1 MPTLLIIGA
10 SRGIGLETV
19 RAALGAGY
27 EVRALSRSANAITL
41 DDPFFEKIAGDALNR
56 QTIKC
61 ALAGADAASGI
72 GRCL

>member
-27 EVRALSRSANAITL
+27 KVRALSRSANAITL
-41 DDPFFEKIAGDALNR
+41 DDPF
-56 QTIKC
+56 
-61 ALAGADAASGI
+61 
-72 GRCL
+72 